1 MGRNA
6 VQFPSGCADTAKVT
20 DFGIRG
26 GAHRRPAEVV
36 SQSQYTAVTSRRL
49 DRGTPVSSRYFP
61 KIRSWFALGA
71 PLELLSPLSVIR
83 VVLPLVAVAWPC
95 AALVGR
101 WPDSRMEMVVGATAT
116 VGVLWFGLLFVRRIG
131 SGTSHF
137 LAAGVVML
145 GGLVLLAGSGRGFA
159 TAMVPTLVLVT
170 VFVAL
175 FLSGRAVA
183 AHQMLIAMVLFA
195 VEMLVSGWGTAL
207 SVAMGATVSS
217 SAVAGTVWLL
227 VASAGRSGTVDPDTG
242 LPNAAGVARRLE
254 AWDATTPILIAVVSL
269 GGLSDARD
277 ALGYRVATD
286 LLRRAV
292 EDFGQVIPNEAVI
305 GRIGD
310 DELAVV
316 LQAAGKLDQRKPA
329 GRAGPGSEHVEAVR
343 RGGADLAALLA
354 RTIAAGHYLVGPVEV
369 ALRGHVGTTV
379 GPWDGSNV
387 PELIRRAALS
397 AKAAG
402 STGES
407 TSTWD
412 GTDATLSAEDLALL
426 SDLRLAGDRGELW
439 IAFQPQVGSV
449 SGRIEAVEALLRWQ
463 SPVHGP
469 VPPGR
474 FIPLAERTGLVDRL
488 TDWVFVAALDAAAR
502 FYRLGLHIPVSVN
515 LSARTVG
522 KPGLADWILSEL
534 VSRQLPP
541 AMLTVEVTETAA
553 VDLLQAVR
561 LLGPLHENG
570 VRVSMDDFGTGY
582 TSLAALPQLPLDEL
596 KVDMSF
602 VRRSATS
609 PADEAIVRSVRELAH
624 RLGLVAVAEG
634 VEDEALSRAM
644 TAIGYDLLQGYH
656 FSRPVPE
663 DQLLRLLEAEAG
675 LVTAT

>member
-1 MGRNA
+1 M
-6 VQFPSGCADTAKVT
+6 QS
-20 DFGIRG
+20 
-26 GAHRRPAEVV
+26 RPAEAV
-36 SQSQYTAVTSRRL
+36 SPHMVVTSRRL

-83 VVLPLVAVAWPC
+83 IVLPLVAVAWPC

-101 WPDSRMEMVVGATAT
+101 WPDSRMAVVLGATAT
-116 VGVLWFGLLFVRRIG
+116 VGVLWLGLLFVRRIG
-131 SGTSHF
+131 PGTSHV
-137 LAAGVVML
+137 LAGGVVVL
-145 GGLVLLAGSGRGFA
+145 GGLVLWAGSGRGFA
-159 TAMVPTLVLVT
+159 TAMVPTLVLAT

-175 FLSGRAVA
+175 FLSGRAVI

-195 VEMLVSGWGTAL
+195 VEMLVTGWGTAL
-207 SVAMGATVSS
+207 SVAVGATVASS
-217 SAVAGTVWLL
+217 VVGGAVWLL
-227 VASAGRSGTVDPDTG
+227 VVSAGRSGTIDPDTG

-254 AWDATTPILIAVVSL
+254 GWDGTAPILIAVVLL

-277 ALGYRVATD
+277 ALGYQVATE

-310 DELAVV
+310 DELVV
-316 LQAAGKLDQRKPA
+316 AIQEAGQLHQRQVVEPA
-329 GRAGPGSEHVEAVR
+329 GSGSGSGHVEAVR
-343 RGGADLAALLA
+343 RGGTDLAALLV
-354 RTIAAGHYLVGPVEV
+354 RTVAAGHYLVGPVEV

-387 PELIRRAALS
+387 PELIRRAALG

-426 SDLRLAGDRGELW
+426 SDLRLAGERGELW

-502 FYRLGLHIPVSVN
+502 FYRSGLHIPVSVN

-534 VSRQLPP
+534 ASRRLPP

-553 VDLLQAVR
+553 VDLLQAIH
-561 LLGPLHENG
+561 LLGPLHEKG

-634 VEDEALSRAM
+634 VEDETLSRAM

-656 FSRPVPE
+656 FSRPIPE

>member
-1 MGRNA
+1 M
-6 VQFPSGCADTAKVT
+6 V
-20 DFGIRG
+20 
-26 GAHRRPAEVV
+26 
-36 SQSQYTAVTSRRL
+36 VTSRRL

-83 VVLPLVAVAWPC
+83 IVLPLVAVAWPC

-101 WPDSRMEMVVGATAT
+101 WPDSRMAVVLGATAT
-116 VGVLWFGLLFVRRIG
+116 VGVLWLGLLFVRRIG
-131 SGTSHF
+131 PGTSHV
-137 LAAGVVML
+137 LAGGVVVL
-145 GGLVLLAGSGRGFA
+145 GGLVLWAGSGRGFA
-159 TAMVPTLVLVT
+159 TAMVPTLVLAT

-175 FLSGRAVA
+175 FLSGRAVI

-195 VEMLVSGWGTAL
+195 VEMLVTGWGTAL
-207 SVAMGATVSS
+207 SVAVGATVASS
-217 SAVAGTVWLL
+217 VVGGAVWLL
-227 VASAGRSGTVDPDTG
+227 VVSAGRSGTIDPDTG

-254 AWDATTPILIAVVSL
+254 GWDGTAPILIAVVLL

-277 ALGYRVATD
+277 ALGYQVATE

-310 DELAVV
+310 DELVV
-316 LQAAGKLDQRKPA
+316 AIQEAGQLHQRQVVEPA
-329 GRAGPGSEHVEAVR
+329 GSGSGSGHVEAVR
-343 RGGADLAALLA
+343 RGGTDLAALLV
-354 RTIAAGHYLVGPVEV
+354 RTVAAGHYLVGPVEV

-387 PELIRRAALS
+387 PELIRRAALG

-426 SDLRLAGDRGELW
+426 SDLRLAGERGELW

-502 FYRLGLHIPVSVN
+502 FYRSGLHIPVSVN

-534 VSRQLPP
+534 ASRRLPP

-553 VDLLQAVR
+553 VDLLQAIH
-561 LLGPLHENG
+561 LLGPLHEKG

-634 VEDEALSRAM
+634 VEDETLSRAM

-656 FSRPVPE
+656 FSRPIPE